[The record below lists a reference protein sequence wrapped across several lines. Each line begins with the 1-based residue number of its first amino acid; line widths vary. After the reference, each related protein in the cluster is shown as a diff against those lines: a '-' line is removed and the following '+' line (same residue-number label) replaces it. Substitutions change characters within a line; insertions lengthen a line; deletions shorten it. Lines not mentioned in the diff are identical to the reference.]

1 MDDAQA
7 LSLQPGQNNISLDT
21 EGSALDRQAIL
32 DNVLRALESANAVR
46 DAGQQLEVSPT
57 APIFGAASPLD
68 SLGLVALLIDIEES
82 FANQGHTI
90 VLSDDR
96 ALSQKRSPFRD
107 VPSLVTYIEQLMV
120 EARA

>member
-1 MDDAQA
+1 M
-7 LSLQPGQNNISLDT
+7 
-21 EGSALDRQAIL
+21 DRQAIL
-32 DNVLRALESANAVR
+32 DIVLRAVESANAVR

-82 FANQGHTI
+82 FANEGHTI
-90 VLSDDR
+90 ALSDDR

-107 VPSLVTYIEQLMV
+107 VPSLVAYIEQLVV

>member
-1 MDDAQA
+1 
-7 LSLQPGQNNISLDT
+7 LDP
-21 EGSALDRQAIL
+21 QVIL
-32 DNVLRALESANAVR
+32 DIVLRALDSANASR
-46 DAGQQLEVSPT
+46 EAGQQLEVSPT

-68 SLGLVALLIDIEES
+68 SLGLVALLIDIEEA
-82 FANQGHTI
+82 FANQGHTV

-107 VPSLVTYIEQLMV
+107 VPSLVTYIEQLLL